1 MARFTPQAPPH
12 CDRELSQQ
20 SCPAVLSQ
28 WHTPSPPS
36 LSLNDKL
43 HQNIDHSSRPHL
55 PNDHI
60 SRNTQ
65 TELIAEDSFLPK
77 QTCKVWKRNP
87 TARIHRFRC
96 KEPRIMKSQVNMT
109 PPKETVCSE
118 AQWYLTLCN
127 LMDCSPPDSS
137 VHGIL
142 QKRIAEWVA
151 IFSFREYHGS
161 KDQTHVSYV
170 SCTGR

>member
-1 MARFTPQAPPH
+1 MAKFTPQPQPR
-12 CDRELSQQ
+12 CERELSHQ
-20 SCPAVLSQ
+20 SCPTVLSQ
-28 WHTPSPPS
+28 WHTPNPLS
-36 LSLNDKL
+36 LSLNDLL
-43 HQNIDHSSRPHL
+43 HQNTDHNSRPHL
-55 PNDHI
+55 PSDNI

-77 QTCKVWKRNP
+77 QTYKVWKRNP
-87 TARIHRFRC
+87 IAQVYRYRC
-96 KEPRIMKSQVNMT
+96 KEPRIMKSEVNMT

-118 AQWYLTLCN
+118 AQWCLNLCN

-137 VHGIL
+137 VHGII
-142 QKRIAEWVA
+142 QERIVEWVV
-151 IFSFREYHGS
+151 IFSSREYAGS